1 MRQLTPWLGLCFLSL
16 TACAE
21 LNQSLQLFGL
31 PAPAGLTQE
40 QIAAGLKDALRVG
53 TGHATAL
60 TGKPDGF
67 YRNPS
72 IRIPMPE
79 QLQAFE
85 KGLRVFG
92 FGPQVDE
99 FVLSMNRAAERA
111 APQAADIFAG
121 AIAQMT
127 FTDAQQILSG
137 PDTAAT
143 DYFKTKTSGQLA
155 AAFRP
160 HVEQAMNQAG
170 VTRQYKEL
178 AQRFRTIPLPKPEF
192 VDLDHYVVRKGLD
205 GLFLIL
211 GQEEQAIRKNPAARV
226 TDLLKQVFGSAPQ
239 QDGQDKPDS
248 IR

>member
-1 MRQLTPWLGLCFLSL
+1 MRRLTPWLGVFFLSF

-21 LNQSLQLFGL
+21 FAQSLQLLGL
-31 PAPAGLTQE
+31 PAPAGLTQD
-40 QIAAGLKDALRVG
+40 QIAAGLKEALRIG

-60 TGKPDGF
+60 TGKPDGY

-111 APQAADIFAG
+111 APQAAEIFVG
-121 AIAQMT
+121 AIAHMT
-127 FTDAQQILSG
+127 FADAQQILSG

-143 DYFKTKTSGQLA
+143 AYFKAKTSAQLT

-160 HVEQAMNQAG
+160 HVEQAMNQVG

-178 AQRFRTIPLPKPEF
+178 AQRFRTIPLAKPEL
-192 VDLDHYVVRKGLD
+192 VDLDQYVVGKGLE
-205 GLFLIL
+205 GLFLML

-226 TDLLKQVFGSAPQ
+226 TDILKQVFG
-239 QDGQDKPDS
+239 KPS
-248 IR
+248 

>member
-1 MRQLTPWLGLCFLSL
+1 MRRLTPWLGLLFLSL

-21 LNQSLQLFGL
+21 LTQSLQLFGL
-31 PAPAGLTQE
+31 PAPAGLTQD
-40 QIAAGLKDALRVG
+40 QIAAGLKEALRIG
-53 TGHATAL
+53 TEHTTAH
-60 TGKPDGF
+60 TGKPDGY

-79 QLQAFE
+79 QLQSFE

-111 APQAADIFAG
+111 APQAAEIFIG

-127 FTDAQQILSG
+127 ITDAQQILSG
-137 PDTAAT
+137 PNTAAT
-143 DYFKTKTSGQLA
+143 EYFKIKTSAQLT

-160 HVEQAMNQAG
+160 HVEQAMNQVG
-170 VTRQYKEL
+170 VTRQYKDL
-178 AQRFRTIPLPKPEF
+178 VQHFRTIPFPKTEL
-192 VDLDHYVVRKGLD
+192 VDLDQYVVGKGLE

-211 GQEEQAIRKNPAARV
+211 GQEEQAIRNNPAARV
-226 TDLLKQVFGSAPQ
+226 TDLLKQVFGKS
-239 QDGQDKPDS
+239 S
-248 IR
+248 

>member
-1 MRQLTPWLGLCFLSL
+1 MRQLTHWLGLFFLSF
-16 TACAE
+16 TACTE
-21 LNQSLQLFGL
+21 LSQSLQLLGL
-31 PAPAGLTQE
+31 PAPASLTQD
-40 QIAAGLKDALRVG
+40 QIAAGLKEALRIG

-60 TGKPDGF
+60 TGKPDGY

-72 IRIPMPE
+72 IKIPMPE
-79 QLQAFE
+79 QLHSFE

-111 APQAADIFAG
+111 APQAAEIFAG
-121 AIAQMT
+121 AIAQMS
-127 FTDAQQILSG
+127 FADAQQILSG

-143 DYFKTKTSGQLA
+143 EYFKAKTSAQLT

-160 HVEQAMNQAG
+160 HVEQAMNQVG

-178 AQRFRTIPLPKPEF
+178 MQHFKTIPFPKTQL
-192 VDLDHYVVRKGLD
+192 VDLEQYVVGKGLE

-211 GQEEQAIRKNPAARV
+211 GQEEKAIRTDPSARV
-226 TDLLKQVFGSAPQ
+226 TDLLKQVFAKTS
-239 QDGQDKPDS
+239 
-248 IR
+248 

>member
-1 MRQLTPWLGLCFLSL
+1 MRQLTPWLGLFFLSL

-21 LNQSLQLFGL
+21 FSQSLQLFGL
-31 PAPAGLTQE
+31 PTPAGLTQD

-53 TGHATAL
+53 TEHATAL
-60 TGKPDGF
+60 TGKPDGY

-72 IRIPMPE
+72 IKIPMPE

-85 KGLRVFG
+85 KGLRTFG

-99 FVLSMNRAAERA
+99 FLLSMNRAAEQA
-111 APQAADIFAG
+111 APQAKDIFVG

-127 FTDAQQILSG
+127 FADAQQILSG

-143 DYFKTKTSGQLA
+143 EYFKANTSAQLT

-160 HVEQAMNQAG
+160 QVEQAMNQVG

-178 AQRFRTIPLPKPEF
+178 VQHFRTIPFPKTEL
-192 VDLDHYVVRKGLD
+192 VDLDQYVVGKGLE
-205 GLFLIL
+205 GLFLML

-226 TDLLKQVFGSAPQ
+226 TDLLKQVFG
-239 QDGQDKPDS
+239 KPS
-248 IR
+248 

>member
-1 MRQLTPWLGLCFLSL
+1 MRQLTPLFGLLLISL

-21 LNQSLQLFGL
+21 LTQSLQLLGL
-31 PAPAGLTQE
+31 PAPAGLTQD
-40 QIAAGLKDALRVG
+40 QIAAGLKEALRIG
-53 TGHATAL
+53 TEHTTAL
-60 TGKPDGF
+60 AGKSDGY

-72 IRIPMPE
+72 IKIPMPE

-111 APQAADIFAG
+111 APQATEIFVG
-121 AIAQMT
+121 AIDQMT
-127 FTDAQQILSG
+127 FADAQQILSG

-143 DYFKTKTSGQLA
+143 EYFKAKTSAQLT

-160 HVEQAMNQAG
+160 HVERAMNQVG

-178 AQRFRTIPLPKPEF
+178 VQHFRTIPFPKTELM
-192 VDLDHYVVRKGLD
+192 DLDQYVVGKGLE

-226 TDLLKQVFGSAPQ
+226 TDLLKQVFG
-239 QDGQDKPDS
+239 KPS
-248 IR
+248 

>member
-21 LNQSLQLFGL
+21 FNQSLQLFGL

-53 TGHATAL
+53 TEHATAL
-60 TGKPDGF
+60 TGKTDGY

-72 IRIPMPE
+72 IKIPMPE

-85 KGLRVFG
+85 KGLRIFG

-111 APQAADIFAG
+111 APKATEIFAG
-121 AIAQMT
+121 AIAQMP
-127 FTDAQQILSG
+127 FADAQQILSG

-143 DYFKTKTSGQLA
+143 EYFKAKTSAQLT

-160 HVEQAMNQAG
+160 HVEQAMNQVG
-170 VTRQYKEL
+170 VTRQYKDL
-178 AQRFRTIPLPKPEF
+178 VQRFRTIPLPKTEL
-192 VDLDHYVVRKGLD
+192 VDLDQYVVGKGLE
-205 GLFLIL
+205 GLFLML
-211 GQEEQAIRKNPAARV
+211 GQEEEAIRKNPAARV
-226 TDLLKQVFGSAPQ
+226 TDLLKQVFG
-239 QDGQDKPDS
+239 KPS
-248 IR
+248 

>member
-1 MRQLTPWLGLCFLSL
+1 MRQLAPLFGLLLLSL

-21 LNQSLQLFGL
+21 LSQSLQLFGIPE
-31 PAPAGLTQE
+31 PAPPTQD
-40 QIAAGLKDALRVG
+40 QIAAGLKEALRIG
-53 TGHATAL
+53 TEHTTAL
-60 TGKPDGF
+60 TGKPDGY

-111 APQAADIFAG
+111 APQAAEIFVG
-121 AIAQMT
+121 AIDQMT
-127 FTDAQQILSG
+127 FADAQQILSG
-137 PDTAAT
+137 TDTAAT
-143 DYFKTKTSGQLA
+143 EYFKAKTSAQLT

-160 HVEQAMNQAG
+160 HVERAMNQVG
-170 VTRQYKEL
+170 VTRQYKDL
-178 AQRFRTIPLPKPEF
+178 VQHFRTIPFPKTKLI
-192 VDLDHYVVRKGLD
+192 DLDQYVVGKGLE

-226 TDLLKQVFGSAPQ
+226 TDLLKQVFGKS
-239 QDGQDKPDS
+239 S
-248 IR
+248 

>member
-1 MRQLTPWLGLCFLSL
+1 LGLFFLSL

-21 LNQSLQLFGL
+21 LPQALQLFGL
-31 PAPAGLTQE
+31 PTPAGLTQD
-40 QIAAGLKDALRVG
+40 QIAAAIKDALRVG
-53 TGHATAL
+53 TEHATAL

-72 IRIPMPE
+72 IKIPMPE
-79 QLQAFE
+79 QLQSFE

-111 APQAADIFAG
+111 APQAKEIFVG

-143 DYFKTKTSGQLA
+143 EYFKAKTSPQLT

-160 HVEQAMNQAG
+160 HVEQAMNQVG

-178 AQRFRTIPLPKPEF
+178 VKHFRTIPFPKTEL
-192 VDLDHYVVRKGLD
+192 VELDQYVVGKGLE
-205 GLFLIL
+205 GLFLML

-226 TDLLKQVFGSAPQ
+226 TDLLKQVFAKS
-239 QDGQDKPDS
+239 S
-248 IR
+248 

>member
-1 MRQLTPWLGLCFLSL
+1 MRQLTPWLGLCFLAL

-21 LNQSLQLFGL
+21 LKQPLQLLGL

-40 QIAAGLKDALRVG
+40 QIAAGLKEALRVG
-53 TGHATAL
+53 TEHATAL

-67 YRNPS
+67 YRNSS
-72 IRIPMPE
+72 IKISMPE

-111 APQAADIFAG
+111 APQATDIFAG

-137 PDTAAT
+137 SDQAAT
-143 DYFKTKTSGQLA
+143 EYFKAKTSAQLT

-160 HVEQAMNQAG
+160 HVERTMNQVG

-178 AQRFRTIPLPKPEF
+178 VQHFRSIPFPKTEI
-192 VDLDHYVVRKGLD
+192 VDLDQYVVGKGLE
-205 GLFLIL
+205 GLFLML

-226 TDLLKQVFGSAPQ
+226 TDLLKQVFG
-239 QDGQDKPDS
+239 KPS
-248 IR
+248 